1 MISGSTITILIY
13 LKRLYDRLSK
23 CITFVVLGPVIS
35 EKSSNENGHILPR
48 MSGNQKM
55 CSGVSFNDFSVING
69 PKITILIYLKRTY
82 KGLSRY
88 MKYVVLSPIMYKC
101 NLYDVLWLRW

>member
-1 MISGSTITILIY
+1 MISGSRITISIY
-13 LKRLYDRLSK
+13 LKRLYDRLSE
-23 CITFVVLGPVIS
+23 CIKFVVLGPVIR

-48 MSGNQKM
+48 MSGNQNV
-55 CSGVSFNDFSVING
+55 CSRRFLFNDFSVING

-88 MKYVVLSPIMYKC
+88 MKYVVPIMYKC
-101 NLYDVLWLRW
+101 NSYDVLWLRW